1 MKNRRR
7 KRDLISQ
14 IQDRTDINK
23 IAVERVVDAF
33 MEEIISIVAEDGRLE
48 LRNFGI
54 FDVVLRAERPANNPK
69 TGERMLVPPRRVV
82 RFKASK
88 YFLER
93 AKQNAAPNT
102 FCESLEKC

>member
-1 MKNRRR
+1 MKNRRC

-33 MEEIISIVAEDGRLE
+33 LEEIVAIVAEDGRIE

-54 FDVVLRAERPANNPK
+54 FEVVLRAERSANNPQ
-69 TGERMLVPPRRVV
+69 TGERMIVPPRRVV
-82 RFKASK
+82 TFKAGK
-88 YFLER
+88 YFAER
-93 AKQNAAPNT
+93 AKQSDAPNA